1 MSVFVQFYQENP
13 SYTFKNFDLKRS
25 ARAEDLEKNI
35 SASGEGGR
43 KFYLLVTFDQNEL
56 MHYHQ
61 YNNPNTYHLIH

>member
-35 SASGEGGR
+35 SASGEGGE
-43 KFYLLVTFDQNEL
+43 TG
-56 MHYHQ
+56 
-61 YNNPNTYHLIH
+61 

>member
-43 KFYLLVTFDQNEL
+43 KFYLLVTSDQNEML
-56 MHYHQ
+56 RYRQ
-61 YNNPNTYHLIH
+61 NGNSNTYQLIH